1 MQAIDIYAGKEAYQH
16 IEQHGLKPEH
26 IRMIIGASGG
36 PKWFVLSHLDRY
48 LVQHWL
54 PAIPHK
60 IDLVGSSI
68 GAFRMACYASKNPL
82 QAIKNLESNYVNQRY
97 SAKPTAR
104 EVTQS
109 VEDMLDVI
117 VSSDDLLHHQLRKLH
132 IIAAR
137 TKGYCSSE
145 NKLIQMMGLSAVV
158 LGNYLS
164 RNTLPLWFD
173 RVIFQSP
180 GGELPVENWDKFKTS
195 TITLCEENYRDALFA
210 SGAIPIVIEGV
221 KTPFGAPEGLY
232 RDGGMVD
239 YHFDLPFKPG
249 NGLVLYPHFSP
260 VLKPGWFD
268 KSIARRKIS
277 ADNYSHTVV
286 VCPSRQFID
295 SLPYQKIP
303 DRKDFDKM
311 DTETRI
317 RYWKTAVDKSVQI
330 AEQFDQW
337 ASTGA
342 SITDVQP
349 IEAIAR

>member
-1 MQAIDIYAGKEAYQH
+1 
-16 IEQHGLKPEH
+16 
-26 IRMIIGASGG
+26 
-36 PKWFVLSHLDRY
+36 
-48 LVQHWL
+48 
-54 PAIPHK
+54 
-60 IDLVGSSI
+60 
-68 GAFRMACYASKNPL
+68 
-82 QAIKNLESNYVNQRY
+82 
-97 SAKPTAR
+97 
-104 EVTQS
+104 
-109 VEDMLDVI
+109 
-117 VSSDDLLHHQLRKLH
+117 
-132 IIAAR
+132 
-137 TKGYCSSE
+137 
-145 NKLIQMMGLSAVV
+145 MMGLSAVV